1 MVDLSF
7 YRKVQESIDGCIK
20 CGLCLTIC
28 PTFEVLKGGQFGGPR
43 YLSAELQR
51 HLMEFGKI
59 AYDASYLCT
68 ICRHCEFVCPG
79 NVATPAATL
88 FLRQVLSELK
98 LSAKPASDVNEGLKG
113 MLEHGNPYFISSE
126 MKGEWLEEIDG
137 VAGGKAEII
146 GWVGCTSS
154 IRLPELAQA
163 FYQSLKKAC
172 GNDFTVLGSEE
183 WCCGKPAFLL
193 GGKDT
198 AVKLASE
205 SINRIK
211 KTGAKTLV
219 TPCPACL
226 SAFKYEYKEWYGLEP
241 PTPKV
246 LHYSEFVKELLDKG
260 AISFRNVAGE
270 LPEKIIY
277 HDPCELGRGL
287 GIYDEPRE
295 VLEAIPGIL
304 VLEYDDKR
312 ENSKCCGGGGGMFG
326 VYSDLSMAI
335 AARKLKEA
343 LKMGAKAL
351 VSSCPACMLN
361 FKYAAIN
368 YEIPIEVLDLSQV
381 VEKAVSQK
389 S

>member
-1 MVDLSF
+1 LLVDLSF

-154 IRLPELAQA
+154 IRLPELAQLE
-163 FYQSLKKAC
+163 Q
-172 GNDFTVLGSEE
+172 
-183 WCCGKPAFLL
+183 
-193 GGKDT
+193 
-198 AVKLASE
+198 KL
-205 SINRIK
+205 
-211 KTGAKTLV
+211 
-219 TPCPACL
+219 
-226 SAFKYEYKEWYGLEP
+226 
-241 PTPKV
+241 
-246 LHYSEFVKELLDKG
+246 
-260 AISFRNVAGE
+260 
-270 LPEKIIY
+270 
-277 HDPCELGRGL
+277 
-287 GIYDEPRE
+287 
-295 VLEAIPGIL
+295 
-304 VLEYDDKR
+304 
-312 ENSKCCGGGGGMFG
+312 
-326 VYSDLSMAI
+326 
-335 AARKLKEA
+335 
-343 LKMGAKAL
+343 
-351 VSSCPACMLN
+351 
-361 FKYAAIN
+361 
-368 YEIPIEVLDLSQV
+368 
-381 VEKAVSQK
+381 
-389 S
+389 